1 MDCCVSELAL
11 LKSNHAWWFSRK
23 WTSSSTHSQGR
34 TSSSTHSQG
43 RTSSSTH
50 SQGMTS
56 SSTHSQDIII
66 YTVRAVPKYN
76 LHFVG
81 TKAKLLP
88 LIHVIHD
95 SLLSRHVIHDS
106 LLSRHVIRDSL
117 LSRHIYT
124 RSYSPDTLYMTAHSS
139 DTLYMT
145 AYSPDMLYVTAYSP
159 DTYTRDHT
167 LKTCI
172 HDSLLSRLGTGTSI
186 KNGCITLV

>member
-23 WTSSSTHSQGR
+23 W

-106 LLSRHVIRDSL
+106 LLSRHVYMIA
-117 LSRHIYT
+117 
-124 RSYSPDTLYMTAHSS
+124 YSP

-145 AYSPDMLYVTAYSP
+145 AYSPDTLYMTAYSP
-159 DTYTRDHT
+159 DTYT
-167 LKTCI
+167 
-172 HDSLLSRLGTGTSI
+172 
-186 KNGCITLV
+186 